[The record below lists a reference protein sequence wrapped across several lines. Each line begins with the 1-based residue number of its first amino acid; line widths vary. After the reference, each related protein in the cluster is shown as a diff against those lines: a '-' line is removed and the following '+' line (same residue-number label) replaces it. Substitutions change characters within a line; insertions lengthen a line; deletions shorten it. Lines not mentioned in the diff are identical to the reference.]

1 MPCDPETS
9 VLSNWRVSVPQPI
22 KAFIDAEVAAGH
34 YRDPGGFI
42 CALVRE
48 AKKKKAR
55 ERIELLLQEA
65 IDSGE
70 PIEATPAFWKKLQN
84 SLIPVPPE

>member
-1 MPCDPETS
+1 MS
-9 VLSNWRVSVPQPI
+9 NLSVSVPQPI

-34 YRDPGGFI
+34 YRDPGDFI
-42 CALVRE
+42 GALVRE

-55 ERIELLLQEA
+55 ARIELLLQEA

-70 PIEATPAFWKKLQN
+70 PVEATPAFWKKLQDR
-84 SLIPVPPE
+84 LIRVNPE